1 MDRIK
6 IRERFAVPV
15 VLPEKPNGKNA
26 DPPDGRNS
34 LFAESGTTPFVNA
47 PLHYANT
54 SAFPKQVASEVD
66 YFLS

>member
-15 VLPEKPNGKNA
+15 ALSEKPDGKNA

-34 LFAESGTTPFVNA
+34 LFAKSGTILLIVF
-47 PLHYANT
+47 
-54 SAFPKQVASEVD
+54 EVD